1 MQTLYDE
8 KLNDMSLKDMSLKEN
23 MEKLLN
29 LNELF
34 LSSLFYSRDKDY
46 IRGNKII
53 NNYYQYHK
61 PTNEDPLIVDIKE
74 KVKIEQEWLEQII
87 SKI

>member
-1 MQTLYDE
+1 
-8 KLNDMSLKDMSLKEN
+8 

-29 LNELF
+29 MNELF

-46 IRGNKII
+46 VRGNKII
-53 NNYYQYHK
+53 NNYAKYHK
-61 PTNEDPLIVDIKE
+61 PTDEDTLIVDVRKKIQ
-74 KVKIEQEWLEQII
+74 IEQEWLKQII